1 MKSTDKFKLISILAY
16 IILPFQLQ
24 AQNLTIKQI
33 TDNVKLLCAAPH
45 EPGKEF
51 NLNTEFSADGSVRI
65 KLIGFAGANGTI
77 SLSKSEWE
85 GVRKVLPSEQSKEN
99 ENYRECARD
108 LAKIL
113 IDKMANGKEVLKETS
128 ISENK
133 KPISKNAELKFPIDR
148 TLSSK
153 YVIFFDEFKIQQINT
168 FRYDNK
174 SNAVLMTP
182 ENEVVYL
189 NENIPV
195 DISFRNYNYKL
206 SLKYD
211 KDKEIHYLS
220 LYR

>member
-65 KLIGFAGANGTI
+65 KLIGFAGTNGTI

-99 ENYRECARD
+99 ENYR
-108 LAKIL
+108 
-113 IDKMANGKEVLKETS
+113 
-128 ISENK
+128 
-133 KPISKNAELKFPIDR
+133 
-148 TLSSK
+148 
-153 YVIFFDEFKIQQINT
+153 
-168 FRYDNK
+168 
-174 SNAVLMTP
+174 
-182 ENEVVYL
+182 
-189 NENIPV
+189 
-195 DISFRNYNYKL
+195 
-206 SLKYD
+206 
-211 KDKEIHYLS
+211 
-220 LYR
+220 